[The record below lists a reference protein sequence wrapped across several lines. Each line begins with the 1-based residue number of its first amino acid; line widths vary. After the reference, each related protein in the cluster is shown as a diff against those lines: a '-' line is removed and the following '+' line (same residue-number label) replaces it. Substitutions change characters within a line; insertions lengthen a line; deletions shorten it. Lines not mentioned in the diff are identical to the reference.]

1 MSTNGH
7 IMSFIFNLYIVK
19 SSKTLPSHVVPLVSF
34 LILEKKIQKTQMFSV
49 PSTCVVVVSQGS
61 SKRSALETDKDM
73 CPLYWSPLSYKAKNR
88 LCFGSL

>member
-1 MSTNGH
+1 
-7 IMSFIFNLYIVK
+7 
-19 SSKTLPSHVVPLVSF
+19 
-34 LILEKKIQKTQMFSV
+34 MFSV

-88 LCFGSL
+88 LCFGSQ